1 MCVSPTSSGGGN
13 NVASYNGS
21 FIEHLEQFHVKNH
34 QEFLLVNG
42 QKRMKLQTATEALQV
57 MR

>member
-13 NVASYNGS
+13 NVASYNTS
-21 FIEHLEQFHVKNH
+21 FIQHLEQFHVM
-34 QEFLLVNG
+34 FLLANS
-42 QKRMKLQTATEALQV
+42 KKHMKLQTATKALQD